1 MKKCLNIIIAFFL
14 FFFSENGFCQAEYN
28 KEVKAK
34 IEVKEIE
41 NLLFITGTAE
51 NLKSEFKNIS
61 YKLSV
66 FKKNKSSSNKST
78 SAQDG
83 RVTLEPIQKVEL
95 SKTQVNYTKQD
106 EVIVMLLIYDESN
119 TIIGKDRIV
128 FNEETESDAGKS
140 VPVDGIEM
148 VGIVANDT
156 KTKLGNDYYDMFYA
170 QYSKLKVH
178 TTKIVTVQE
187 ELTFGRTTKITIL
200 VDSDIIE
207 EFISRPDEDFLKY
220 MADSAAQKLFK
231 YFKDLEKQNKMI
243 TQY

>member
-1 MKKCLNIIIAFFL
+1 MKKYLHIIVASFCI
-14 FFFSENGFCQAEYN
+14 FFSENGFSQAEYN

-66 FKKNKSSSNKST
+66 FKKNKLNSNKST
-78 SAQDG
+78 NAQDG
-83 RVTLEPIQKVEL
+83 RVTLEPIQRVEL
-95 SKTQVNYTKQD
+95 SKTQINYTKQD
-106 EVIVMLLIYDESN
+106 EVIVMLLIYDEKN
-119 TIIGKDRIV
+119 AIIGKDRIV

-140 VPVDGIEM
+140 FPVDGIEM

-178 TTKIVTVQE
+178 TTKIVKVQE

-220 MADSAAQKLFK
+220 MADTAAQKLFK

>member
-1 MKKCLNIIIAFFL
+1 MKRYLNILIVVLAI
-14 FFFSENGFCQAEYN
+14 FFSESVLSQAVY

-41 NLLFITGTAE
+41 NLLFITGTVE

-61 YKLSV
+61 YKLTV
-66 FKKNKSSSNKST
+66 FKKNKTNSNKSNN
-78 SAQDG
+78 AQDG

-95 SKTQVNYTKQD
+95 SKTQVNFTKED
-106 EVIVMLLIYDESN
+106 EVIILLLIYDESN
-119 TIIGKDRIV
+119 TIIGKDRVV
-128 FNEETESDAGKS
+128 FGEDTEKDTGKS

-170 QYSKLKVH
+170 QYSKLKIH

-200 VDSDIIE
+200 VDNDIVE

-220 MADSAAQKLFK
+220 MAESAASNAFK
-231 YFKDLEKQNKMI
+231 YFKNLEKQNKI
-243 TQY
+243 LTQY

>member
-1 MKKCLNIIIAFFL
+1 MKKYLYIIIAFFL

>member
-1 MKKCLNIIIAFFL
+1 MKKYLNIIIAFFL

>member
-1 MKKCLNIIIAFFL
+1 MKKYLNIIVATFFIL
-14 FFFSENGFCQAEYN
+14 FSENGFSQTEYN

-41 NLLFITGTAE
+41 NMLFITGTVE

-66 FKKNKSSSNKST
+66 FKKNKSNSNKST
-78 SAQDG
+78 NAQDG

-106 EVIVMLLIYDESN
+106 EVIVMLLIYNESN
-119 TIIGKDRIV
+119 AIIGKDRIV
-128 FNEETESDAGKS
+128 FNEVTESDAGKS

-156 KTKLGNDYYDMFYA
+156 KTKLGNDFYDMFYA

-178 TTKIVTVQE
+178 TIKIVTVQE
-187 ELTFGRTTKITIL
+187 ELTFGRTTKITIV
-200 VDSDIIE
+200 VDSDVIE

-220 MADSAAQKLFK
+220 MAESAASKLFK
-231 YFKDLEKQNKMI
+231 YFKDQEKQNKMI

>member
-1 MKKCLNIIIAFFL
+1 MKRYINIIVAVFL
-14 FFFSENGFCQAEYN
+14 IFFSVNGFSQAVY

-34 IEVKEIE
+34 IEAKEIE
-41 NLLFITGTAE
+41 NMLFITGTVE

-66 FKKNKSSSNKST
+66 FKKNKSNSNKST
-78 SAQDG
+78 NAQDG
-83 RVTLEPIQKVEL
+83 RATLEPIQRVEL

-106 EVIVMLLIYDESN
+106 EVIVMLLIYDEN
-119 TIIGKDRIV
+119 NAIIGKDRIV

-140 VPVDGIEM
+140 FPVDGIEM

-156 KTKLGNDYYDMFYA
+156 KTKLGNDFYDMFYA

-178 TTKIVTVQE
+178 TSKIVTVQE

-200 VDSDIIE
+200 VDGDIIE
-207 EFISRPDEDFLKY
+207 EFISRPEEDFLKY
-220 MADSAAQKLFK
+220 MADSAASKLFK
-231 YFKDLEKQNKMI
+231 YFKDQEKQNKMI

>member
-1 MKKCLNIIIAFFL
+1 MKKYLNIVFIVCAI
-14 FFFSENGFCQAEYN
+14 FFSELGFSQMVY

-41 NLLFITGTAE
+41 NLLAITGTVE
-51 NLKSEFKNIS
+51 NLKSEYKNIS
-61 YKLSV
+61 YKLTV
-66 FKKNKSSSNKST
+66 FKKNKTNSNKSNN
-78 SAQDG
+78 AQDG

-95 SKTQVNYTKQD
+95 SKTQVNFTKED
-106 EVIVMLLIYDESN
+106 EIIILLLIYDEHN

-128 FNEETESDAGKS
+128 FGEEAKNDTGNAI
-140 VPVDGIEM
+140 PVDGIEM

-156 KTKLGNDYYDMFYA
+156 KTKLGNDFYDFFYA
-170 QYSKLKVH
+170 QYSKLRVH

-200 VDSDIIE
+200 IDGEIIQ
-207 EFISRPDEDFLKY
+207 EFISRPEEDFLKY
-220 MADSAAQKLFK
+220 MAEDSASRAFK
-231 YFKDLEKQNKMI
+231 YFKDIEKQNKII

>member
-1 MKKCLNIIIAFFL
+1 MKKFLNIVVAAFFI
-14 FFFSENGFCQAEYN
+14 FFSENGFAQAVY

-41 NLLFITGTAE
+41 NLLFITGTVE

-66 FKKNKSSSNKST
+66 FKKNKANSNKST
-78 SAQDG
+78 NAQDG

-95 SKTQVNYTKQD
+95 SKTQVNYTKTD
-106 EVIVMLLIYDESN
+106 EVIIMLLIYDESN

-128 FNEETESDAGKS
+128 FGEEIESDAGKS
-140 VPVDGIEM
+140 IPVDGIEM
-148 VGIVANDT
+148 IGIVANDT

-170 QYSKLKVH
+170 QYSKLKIN

-200 VDSDIIE
+200 VDSDIVE

-220 MADSAAQKLFK
+220 MAESAASKLFK
-231 YFKDLEKQNKMI
+231 YFKDLEKQNKLI
-243 TQY
+243 THY

>member
-1 MKKCLNIIIAFFL
+1 MKKYLNIIVVAFFI
-14 FFFSENGFCQAEYN
+14 FFSENGFSQAVY

-34 IEVKEIE
+34 IEIKEIE
-41 NLLFITGTAE
+41 NLLFITGTVE

-66 FKKNKSSSNKST
+66 FKKNKTNSNKST
-78 SAQDG
+78 NAQDG

-95 SKTQVNYTKQD
+95 SKTQVNYTKTD
-106 EVIVMLLIYDESN
+106 EVIIMLLIYDEN
-119 TIIGKDRIV
+119 NAIIGKDRIV
-128 FNEETESDAGKS
+128 FGEETESNQEKS

-148 VGIVANDT
+148 IGIVANDT

-170 QYSKLKVH
+170 QYSKLKIH

-200 VDSDIIE
+200 VDSDVIE

-220 MADSAAQKLFK
+220 MAESAASKLFK

-243 TQY
+243 THY